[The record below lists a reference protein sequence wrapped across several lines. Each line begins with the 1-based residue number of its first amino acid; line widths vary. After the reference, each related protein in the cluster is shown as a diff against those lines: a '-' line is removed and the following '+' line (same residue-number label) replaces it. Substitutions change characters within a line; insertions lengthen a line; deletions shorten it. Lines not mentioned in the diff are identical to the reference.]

1 MEVYFGSQV
10 SVSMGHGALGNF
22 DEIRRIVLDDSGLM
36 RTLTSAETEA
46 ELFALVIALGR
57 ERGIELTVT
66 QLEEIARANRR
77 AWFERWL
84 AQ

>member
-1 MEVYFGSQV
+1 LS
-10 SVSMGHGALGNF
+10 NF
-22 DEIRRIVLDDSGLM
+22 DEIRQIVMEDCGLM
-36 RTLTSAETEA
+36 RALTSAETDA

-57 ERGIELTVT
+57 ERGLELAAA

>member
-1 MEVYFGSQV
+1 
-10 SVSMGHGALGNF
+10 LGNF
-22 DEIRRIVLDDSGLM
+22 DEIRRIVMEDAGLM
-36 RTLTSAETEA
+36 RALTALETEE

-57 ERGIELTVT
+57 ERGIALTVAE
-66 QLEEIARANRR
+66 LEEIARANRR

>member
-1 MEVYFGSQV
+1 LSD
-10 SVSMGHGALGNF
+10 F
-22 DEIRRIVLDDSGLM
+22 DEIRRIVMEDSGLM
-36 RTLTSAETEA
+36 RAMTSAGTEA

-57 ERGIELTVT
+57 ERGIELTVA

>member
-1 MEVYFGSQV
+1 
-10 SVSMGHGALGNF
+10 LGNF
-22 DEIRRIVLDDSGLM
+22 DEIRRIVIEDSGLT
-36 RTLTSAETEA
+36 RALTSAETEA

-66 QLEEIARANRR
+66 QLEEIVRANRR

-84 AQ
+84 GQ